1 MQISDN
7 YGNHILYSLELPI
20 KFARQDRLP
29 LQFRLPH
36 CNSKFDNVKID
47 VFSPLYC
54 RLKLVR
60 SMALIV
66 RKYGGSSVTR
76 SDQIISIAD
85 QAKKTLERGDK
96 LVLVVS
102 ARQGRTDHLIEMAKM
117 VSNEPSKSAM
127 DRLISIGED
136 VSCAWLAIA
145 LEALG
150 IPCETMSGKQAG
162 IITDANFGNANI
174 IEIHSQEISRVLSE
188 NKIPI
193 VAGFQGVTKEGELTT
208 LGRGGSDVTAVAIA
222 SALSADICEICG
234 DVDGVYTADPKAV
247 QGASRLEQIDY
258 KTMLEW
264 SLSGA
269 RVFDHKAVKYA
280 QKHQVPVRVMHAD
293 RRNKGTLISPKVAF
307 IKIKNQESASN

>member
-1 MQISDN
+1 
-7 YGNHILYSLELPI
+7 
-20 KFARQDRLP
+20 
-29 LQFRLPH
+29 
-36 CNSKFDNVKID
+36 
-47 VFSPLYC
+47 
-54 RLKLVR
+54 
-60 SMALIV
+60 MALIV

-76 SDQIISIAD
+76 SDQIISIAN
-85 QAKKTLERGDK
+85 QAKKTSERGDK

-145 LEALG
+145 LEALE
-150 IPCETMSGKQAG
+150 IPCETMSGKEAG

-174 IEIHSQEISRVLSE
+174 TEIHSQEISRVLGE

-193 VAGFQGVTKEGELTT
+193 VAGFQGITKDGELTT

-247 QGASRLEQIDY
+247 KGASRLEQIDY

-307 IKIKNQESASN
+307 IKIKNQGSASN